1 MQIRLSVGNE
11 VDTLDSGGYST
22 NIFHRSFIVLSSKCG
37 VNITVEELGYGW
49 YFDNTCLKYSITYY
63 TIKQFLDQT

>member
-37 VNITVEELGYGW
+37 VNMTVEELGYGR
-49 YFDNTCLKYSITYY
+49 YFHNTS
-63 TIKQFLDQT
+63 